1 MMRGA
6 DGNWVYAHRIRNNN
20 VNDEAY
26 MRTGNMPVRYE
37 LINECQ
43 SAVGTLASA
52 ITAGQT
58 TIPINELT
66 TYWPPTG
73 TLLIDSE
80 LISYTSKTNN
90 SFTVGAR
97 GTSLN
102 YNIIDIPRVFTGQAA
117 STHLA
122 GTTVSLVSV
131 TCTPSLTHWG
141 SAFLMDGSFD
151 QDRGYFFNYANTSV
165 NVTGGSTLPAFSIR
179 LAPSVSNGIIGDI
192 GSRDLLNRAQMLLQ
206 KLEVTSANTVTTIG
220 YLNSSNVAFNTN
232 AWVSV
237 NSQGGQPSFAQI
249 YPGNL
254 ITTLPQPGERILQTI
269 VQGNNQNNLDL
280 TALKEMTNAVI
291 GGNQSFPDGPDV
303 LTILVQNNNAGPS
316 GPVQVNL
323 YWSEAQA

>member
-1 MMRGA
+1 
-6 DGNWVYAHRIRNNN
+6 
-20 VNDEAY
+20 
-26 MRTGNMPVRYE
+26 
-37 LINECQ
+37 
-43 SAVGTLASA
+43 
-52 ITAGQT
+52 
-58 TIPINELT
+58 
-66 TYWPPTG
+66 
-73 TLLIDSE
+73 
-80 LISYTSKTNN
+80 
-90 SFTVGAR
+90 
-97 GTSLN
+97 
-102 YNIIDIPRVFTGQAA
+102 
-117 STHLA
+117 
-122 GTTVSLVSV
+122 
-131 TCTPSLTHWG
+131 
-141 SAFLMDGSFD
+141 MDGSFD